1 MQSNEKFIA
10 AIGASAGGLA
20 PLITFFDST
29 PNDHVTYI
37 ILRHLPFGFHSKI
50 QSILQSHSKLKIVEA
65 ENNQLI
71 EQDVVYTPPAWM
83 YMTIRDDRLY
93 LESRA
98 NYPKFPNRAT
108 DIFMSSLAKAKGSKS
123 IGIILSGGGSDGSKA
138 ALEIKSAGGIVLA
151 QDPTSCEH
159 PSMPSNAIKTGCVD
173 YILSPE
179 DMPGVILGH
188 VNQNF

>member
-1 MQSNEKFIA
+1 VPYKFQPCRKDSDSER
-10 AIGASAGGLA
+10 ASARGLA

-83 YMTIRDDRLY
+83 YMTIKNDRQY

-108 DIFMSSLAKAKGSKS
+108 DIFMSSLAKEKGSK
-123 IGIILSGGGSDGSKA
+123 GV
-138 ALEIKSAGGIVLA
+138 GIVLSA
-151 QDPTSCEH
+151 VVPMDQ
-159 PSMPSNAIKTGCVD
+159 KV
-173 YILSPE
+173 L
-179 DMPGVILGH
+179 VILKRLAALLLLKIQKH
-188 VNQNF
+188 VSSLVCH